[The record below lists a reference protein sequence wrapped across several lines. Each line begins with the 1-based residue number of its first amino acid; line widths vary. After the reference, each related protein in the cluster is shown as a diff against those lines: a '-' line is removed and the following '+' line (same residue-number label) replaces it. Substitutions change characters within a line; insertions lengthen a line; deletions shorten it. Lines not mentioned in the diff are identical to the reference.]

1 MKRII
6 LLVFTFAIVYMLF
19 GCTGKQLD
27 ERMVI
32 QGMGIDYAQDEY
44 KVTIMYMNTDISQQ
58 DTTHKTA
65 TGRGRTVTEAVTSIV
80 SQNGLE
86 PLYSHNSFIL
96 FGKSICNEGV
106 GEALEFFAG
115 YYQCRPT
122 VNVLVADRDA
132 DKIMKLK
139 NVTPGVISKIAESNN
154 TTGRTIT
161 TPMYIFLSDI
171 LNKTSSACTALVTVK
186 NDVPVSEGIAVFK
199 DDKFDYSLN
208 STQSIGIMLIRGES
222 DVSAEVIPL
231 NGKNKSFA
239 INYESTDTNI
249 KVKNGVLYCDIKIKG
264 EAKVYEYTQTEKNIE
279 QKIEERVNKIIKASV
294 TECTKKGSDV
304 FYFGKMLRQSDSKV
318 FYTIEDWGRLVEDG
332 VYSISSNISVS

>member
-1 MKRII
+1 MKRVVLLIFIVLIVCI
-6 LLVFTFAIVYMLF
+6 LC

-27 ERMVI
+27 ERLVI
-32 QGMGIDYAQDEY
+32 QGMGIDYTQDEY
-44 KVTIMYMNTDISQQ
+44 RVTVMYMNTDASQQ

-96 FGKSICNEGV
+96 FGKGICKEGV
-106 GEALEFFAG
+106 SEALEFFAG

-132 DKIMKLK
+132 EKIMKLK
-139 NVTPGVISKIAESNN
+139 GVTPGVISKIAESNN

-161 TPMYIFLSDI
+161 MPMYIFLSDI
-171 LNKTSSACTALVTVK
+171 LNKTSSACTAFVTVK
-186 NDVPVSEGIAVFK
+186 NDVPVSDGIAVFK
-199 DDKFDYSLN
+199 DDKLSYNLN
-208 STQSIGIMLIRGES
+208 STQCIGVMLIRGES

-239 INYESTDTNI
+239 IDYESTDTNI
-249 KVKNGVLYCDIKIKG
+249 KIENGVLYCDIKING
-264 EAKVYEYTQTEKNIE
+264 EATVYEYTKKEKNIK
-279 QKIEERVNKIIKASV
+279 QKIQERINKIVRTSI
-294 TECTKKGSDV
+294 TECIQNGSDV
-304 FYFGKMLRQSDSKV
+304 FYFGKMLRQSDNRV
-318 FYTIEDWGRLVEDG
+318 YNTVEDWSRLIKKG
-332 VYSISSNISVS
+332 VYSVSSDISVS